1 MGYDDNTPLTG
12 VTGGGLPAEIWKETM
27 IGVHEGLPVRRLP
40 MPDQGVIASAEPER
54 QAPDRAP
61 QGNFAERV
69 IFGIIND
76 IFGR

>member
-1 MGYDDNTPLTG
+1 
-12 VTGGGLPAEIWKETM
+12 M

-61 QGNFAERV
+61 QGNFAERM
-69 IFGIIND
+69 IIGIIND